1 MHPGRYRTWE
11 ANVRVDPLAL
21 PDRPVTALI
30 GDGSAMYTCQ
40 ALWTAAYDR
49 IAVVFVTL
57 NNSSYRILKQRTQ
70 VLKNHADQT
79 G

>member
-1 MHPGRYRTWE
+1 
-11 ANVRVDPLAL
+11 
-21 PDRPVTALI
+21 
-30 GDGSAMYTCQ
+30 MYTCQ